1 MRLYIGRINI
11 ILNDFC
17 IVNSQIQEMGI
28 FQQNLL
34 ELERSQQV
42 IKKQLRVFSLFLL
55 PSGTKSTNFI

>member
-1 MRLYIGRINI
+1 MRLHIGRINI

-42 IKKQLRVFSLFLL
+42 IKKQLRVFSFLL